1 MEEGGLMQ
9 FQIDSREKK
18 SELKRIIPQLEK
30 LNIKWFVSKLYV
42 GDYMNFDNPR
52 LVIDRKQDLQELCS
66 NVCQQHERFQKEL
79 MRARSAGIHIV
90 FLCEHGPDIKTLE
103 DVQTWPNPR
112 RLPRIGWVNG
122 KRQQVVDSPN
132 ALTGEQLYKT
142 LKTISNRYGV
152 EFLFCSKDQTGSKI
166 VEILSRGKKDDKEPG
181 RDRET

>member
-1 MEEGGLMQ
+1 MFLIVDTREHKQEWERIKKQ
-9 FQIDSREKK
+9 FDTLGVPYDRC
-18 SELKRIIPQLEK
+18 
-30 LNIKWFVSKLYV
+30 KLYC
-42 GDYMNFDNPR
+42 GDYQDVTNSL

-103 DVQTWPNPR
+103 DVQSWPNPR

-152 EFLFCSKDQTGSKI
+152 EFLFCSKDETGSKI